1 MKSLG
6 NTLER
11 GFTAVEL
18 LITLFIAAIFL
29 FAGYQLYT
37 QVMKDGSNADRTAE
51 LSSAAYERMRKKAV
65 EVTSA
70 YPSGCAAGSE
80 GTTTTTE
87 TVPGLGS
94 GITFKVTVDCPYS
107 TTPGSLTDIFLIK
120 VEASYIDAGKTRKVE
135 HATFAS

>member
-1 MKSLG
+1 MKSLSHA
-6 NTLER
+6 LEQ

-37 QVMKDGSNADRTAE
+37 QVTKDGSNADRTAE
-51 LSSAAYERMRKKAV
+51 LSSAAYERMRKKSID
-65 EVTSA
+65 VTST
-70 YPSGCAAGSE
+70 YPAGCAAASE
-80 GTTTTTE
+80 AVTTTTE
-87 TVPGLGS
+87 TVPGIGS
-94 GITFKVTVDCPYS
+94 GVTFKVTVDCPYS

-120 VEASYIDAGKTRKVE
+120 VEASYNDAGITRKVE

>member
-6 NTLER
+6 HTLEQ

-37 QVMKDGSNADRTAE
+37 QVMKDGSNADKTAE
-51 LSSAAYERMRKKAV
+51 LSSAAYERMRKTALA
-65 EVTSA
+65 TPSA
-70 YPSGCAAGSE
+70 WPGGCAAATE
-80 GTTTTTE
+80 GVTTTTE

-94 GITFKVTVDCPYS
+94 GITFKVTIDCPYS

-120 VEASYIDAGKTRKVE
+120 VEASYVDAGKTRKVE